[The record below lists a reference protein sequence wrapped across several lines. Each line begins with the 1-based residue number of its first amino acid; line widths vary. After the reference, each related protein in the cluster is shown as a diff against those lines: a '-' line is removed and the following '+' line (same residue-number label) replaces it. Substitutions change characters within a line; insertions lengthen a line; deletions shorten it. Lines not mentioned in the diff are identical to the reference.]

1 METKENS
8 LPIYIKINEEKVTN
22 NTSYTILG
30 TKISKPIERT
40 FKEFIILREKLVERW
55 PGIIIPS
62 ISLKENIEMRIDM
75 LNAFCKKI
83 YQKNYLF
90 NSEEVNIFL
99 KQSNDWVRNL
109 NSLEKLNYERLIKK
123 YSGIFTS
130 FDDNFDTQYEKGE
143 QDKFYKDLKENL
155 TNLENIKNLFF
166 SSLEKYKL
174 NHSHYNTIENIF
186 SLYEKDL
193 LSEYSNNDG
202 SKFIFLNNNNKEFEN
217 KLKFYKENTK
227 NPFENIYKLLLEDY
241 LNAISI
247 KEGIESINN
256 LQEEYD
262 KLAKIF
268 TDKNT
273 EIIDLQA
280 GKNLLK
286 TLFSFKNRE
295 TSIND
300 AVAEKDKI
308 EKNLNNLNQIIKISI
323 FNMQSEISNFKF
335 VSIDNYYNELKE
347 IENDLENNL
356 NIENNL
362 WDNIIQDNNIKQ
374 LE

>member
-75 LNAFCKKI
+75 LNSFCKKI

-99 KQSNDWVRNL
+99 KQSNDWVKNL

-174 NHSHYNTIENIF
+174 NHSHYNIIENIF
-186 SLYEKDL
+186 SLYEKHL

-262 KLAKIF
+262 KLAKTF

>member
-99 KQSNDWVRNL
+99 KQSNDWVKNL

-262 KLAKIF
+262 KLAKTF

-280 GKNLLK
+280 GKNILK

>member
-130 FDDNFDTQYEKGE
+130 FDDNFDTQYEK
-143 QDKFYKDLKENL
+143 
-155 TNLENIKNLFF
+155 
-166 SSLEKYKL
+166 
-174 NHSHYNTIENIF
+174 
-186 SLYEKDL
+186 
-193 LSEYSNNDG
+193 
-202 SKFIFLNNNNKEFEN
+202 EN
-217 KLKFYKENTK
+217 K
-227 NPFENIYKLLLEDY
+227 
-241 LNAISI
+241 
-247 KEGIESINN
+247 IN
-256 LQEEYD
+256 
-262 KLAKIF
+262 F
-268 TDKNT
+268 
-273 EIIDLQA
+273 
-280 GKNLLK
+280 
-286 TLFSFKNRE
+286 
-295 TSIND
+295 
-300 AVAEKDKI
+300 
-308 EKNLNNLNQIIKISI
+308 IKI
-323 FNMQSEISNFKF
+323 
-335 VSIDNYYNELKE
+335 
-347 IENDLENNL
+347 
-356 NIENNL
+356 
-362 WDNIIQDNNIKQ
+362 
-374 LE
+374 

>member
-55 PGIIIPS
+55 PGIIIPN

-75 LNAFCKKI
+75 LNSFCKKI

-99 KQSNDWVRNL
+99 KQSNDWVKNL

-262 KLAKIF
+262 KLAKTF

-356 NIENNL
+356 NIENHL
-362 WDNIIQDNNIKQ
+362 WENIIQDNNIKQ

>member
-99 KQSNDWVRNL
+99 KQSNDWVKNL

-262 KLAKIF
+262 KLAKTF

>member
-55 PGIIIPS
+55 PGIIIPN

-75 LNAFCKKI
+75 LNSFCMKI

-99 KQSNDWVRNL
+99 KQSNDWVKNL

-174 NHSHYNTIENIF
+174 NHSHYNIIENIF

-217 KLKFYKENTK
+217 KLKLYKENTK

-262 KLAKIF
+262 KLAKTF

-356 NIENNL
+356 NIENHL
-362 WDNIIQDNNIKQ
+362 WENIIQDNNIKQ

>member
-99 KQSNDWVRNL
+99 KQSNDWVKNL

-217 KLKFYKENTK
+217 KIKFYKENTK

-262 KLAKIF
+262 KLAKTF

>member
-55 PGIIIPS
+55 PGIIIPN

-75 LNAFCKKI
+75 LNSFCMKI

-99 KQSNDWVRNL
+99 KQSNDWVKNL

-174 NHSHYNTIENIF
+174 NHSHYNIIENIF

-217 KLKFYKENTK
+217 KLKLYKENTK

-262 KLAKIF
+262 KLAKTF

>member
-99 KQSNDWVRNL
+99 KQSNDWVKNL

-217 KLKFYKENTK
+217 KLKLYKENTK

-262 KLAKIF
+262 KLAKTF

-286 TLFSFKNRE
+286 TLFSFKSRE

-356 NIENNL
+356 NIENHL
-362 WDNIIQDNNIKQ
+362 WENIIQDNNIKQ

>member
-75 LNAFCKKI
+75 LNSFCMKI

-99 KQSNDWVRNL
+99 KQSNDWVKNL

-262 KLAKIF
+262 KLAKTF

>member
-55 PGIIIPS
+55 PGIIIPN

-75 LNAFCKKI
+75 LNSFCMKI

-99 KQSNDWVRNL
+99 KQSNDWVKNL

-262 KLAKIF
+262 KLAKTF

>member
-99 KQSNDWVRNL
+99 KQSNDWVKNL

-262 KLAKIF
+262 KLAKTF

-280 GKNLLK
+280 GKNILK

-356 NIENNL
+356 NIENHL
-362 WDNIIQDNNIKQ
+362 WENIIQDNNIKQ

>member
-55 PGIIIPS
+55 PGIIIPN

-75 LNAFCKKI
+75 LNSFCMKI

-99 KQSNDWVRNL
+99 KQSNDWVKNL

-174 NHSHYNTIENIF
+174 NHSHYNIIENIF

-217 KLKFYKENTK
+217 KLKLYKENTK

-262 KLAKIF
+262 KLAKTF

-280 GKNLLK
+280 GKNILK

-356 NIENNL
+356 NIENHL
-362 WDNIIQDNNIKQ
+362 WENIIQDNNIKQ

>member
-262 KLAKIF
+262 KLAKTF

>member
-99 KQSNDWVRNL
+99 KQSNDWVKNL

-174 NHSHYNTIENIF
+174 NHSHYNIIENIF

-262 KLAKIF
+262 KLAKTF

>member
-55 PGIIIPS
+55 PGIIIPN

-75 LNAFCKKI
+75 LNSFCKKI

-99 KQSNDWVRNL
+99 KQSNDWVKNL
-109 NSLEKLNYERLIKK
+109 NSLEKVNYERLIKK

-130 FDDNFDTQYEKGE
+130 FDDNFDTKYEKGE

-174 NHSHYNTIENIF
+174 NHNHYNIIENIF

-202 SKFIFLNNNNKEFEN
+202 SKFIFLNKNNKEFEN
-217 KLKFYKENTK
+217 KLKLYKENTK
-227 NPFENIYKLLLEDY
+227 NPFESIYKLLLEDY
-241 LNAISI
+241 LNTISI

-262 KLAKIF
+262 KLAKTF

-286 TLFSFKNRE
+286 TLFSFKSRE

>member
-55 PGIIIPS
+55 PGIIIPN

-99 KQSNDWVRNL
+99 KQSNDWVKNL

-262 KLAKIF
+262 KLAKTF

>member
-99 KQSNDWVRNL
+99 KQSNDWVKNL

-217 KLKFYKENTK
+217 KLKLYKENTK

-262 KLAKIF
+262 KLAKTF

>member
-90 NSEEVNIFL
+90 NSEEVNKFL
-99 KQSNDWVRNL
+99 KQSNDWVKNL

-262 KLAKIF
+262 KLAKTF